1 MRNKMFGDEL
11 DDVIVVC
18 ERQRIAVQCMTRLR
32 SRHVGVCI
40 VAVVAHRLRQ
50 KGICAHILSF
60 LQSITPFEIP
70 GFRLLGTHH

>member
-32 SRHVGVCI
+32 SCHVGVCI
-40 VAVVAHRLRQ
+40 VAIVAHCLRQ
-50 KGICAHILSF
+50 K
-60 LQSITPFEIP
+60 
-70 GFRLLGTHH
+70 